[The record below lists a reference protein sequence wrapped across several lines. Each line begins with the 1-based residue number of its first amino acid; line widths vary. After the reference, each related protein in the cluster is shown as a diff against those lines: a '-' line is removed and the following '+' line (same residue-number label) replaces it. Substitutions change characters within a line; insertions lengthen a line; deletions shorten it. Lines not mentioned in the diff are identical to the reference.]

1 MMFTSDISLT
11 KDPKYL
17 ELVKTFA
24 NDKEDLFTE

>member
-17 ELVKTFA
+17 EIVKTIA
-24 NDKEDLFTE
+24 NDKDLFTE